1 MVDEK
6 LTSLSIMTS
15 VQSSSASK
23 TPHDDTVGWTGGRL
37 VMSLSY
43 DLLHML
49 GVGGR
54 KVKAVLEK
62 KVAQRSV
69 LT

>member
-1 MVDEK
+1 MDEK

-23 TPHDDTVGWTGGRL
+23 TPHDDTVGWTEGRL

-43 DLLHML
+43 GQLHML

-54 KVKAVLEK
+54 KVKAVLEEK
-62 KVAQRSV
+62 LRCAEF
-69 LT
+69 